1 MKISWGLKIAVL
13 TVLVVLVWT
22 FNVRLLKKLP
32 AKINAG
38 AIQTKPILFPTDSLI
53 RDDFVYKDLSRD
65 PFNAVLRDTINKE
78 PVMPAFT
85 LAGVVL
91 ARTGSLALMQLA
103 DGNVYTM
110 KKGEK
115 CLGVTVKEITSR
127 QVTIEFR
134 GRQEILQ
141 ILQ

>member
-1 MKISWGLKIAVL
+1 MKISRRLKICVL
-13 TVLVVLVWT
+13 SVLVVLVWT

-32 AKINAG
+32 AKNNSG
-38 AIQTKPILFPTDSLI
+38 TTQTRPISFPTDSLI

-91 ARTGSLALMQLA
+91 ARTGSLALMQFA

-110 KKGEK
+110 KKGEQ
-115 CLGVTVKEITSR
+115 CLGVTVKEITPR
-127 QVTIEFR
+127 QVTVEFR
-134 GRQEILQ
+134 GKREVLQ